1 MEMLCLQEITAA
13 LWLKHSKYMLN
24 VPIATPTLPAITTAI
39 TKENATAEYVKLRT
53 DIQSL

>member
-1 MEMLCLQEITAA
+1 MAETLQVHA
-13 LWLKHSKYMLN
+13 N

-39 TKENATAEYVKLRT
+39 TKENATAEYVRLRT

>member
-1 MEMLCLQEITAA
+1 MSYGCNHIIVHGHDLFAGDYRRPVA
-13 LWLKHSKYMLN
+13 
-24 VPIATPTLPAITTAI
+24 ATPMLPAITTAI